1 MINIRAPGGA
11 NKASNC
17 IHQYFLLYKMEISM
31 ALVISDMIV
40 CGWSFG
46 QREIQRSSNW
56 SHFPLLVK
64 LSRDGGKLIPT
75 SARIS
80 PSYSLNSTLCPVAL
94 TAPTMFLETVCF
106 CLGRNII
113 VWGVF
118 DICDYYRDSVCLIP
132 TEGQEGSENVS
143 DRHAQPTNRQYTYMS
158 YIRYS
163 VYYIWWYAVCEK
175 GLTFQCRPWG
185 LS

>member
-1 MINIRAPGGA
+1 MINTRAPDGA

-94 TAPTMFLETVCF
+94 TAPTMFFGNSLFLPWQEYH
-106 CLGRNII
+106 CLRC
-113 VWGVF
+113 VRHLWLLSRFSLLDSDWGTRR
-118 DICDYYRDSVCLIP
+118 IRKCERP
-132 TEGQEGSENVS
+132 TCSTN
-143 DRHAQPTNRQYTYMS
+143 QPTIYIHVIHKIQCILYMTICSVWERTYFPM
-158 YIRYS
+158 
-163 VYYIWWYAVCEK
+163 
-175 GLTFQCRPWG
+175 
-185 LS
+185 